1 MRTAVRWAGVAA
13 ASSALGYALPSVT
26 AISAVR
32 RCVPRLAGRGRP
44 GHVALTFDD
53 GPDARGTPEIADILG
68 ELDVAATFF
77 VLGEQV
83 VAHPDEARRLVA
95 EGHEIAL
102 HGWNHRNSLFVSPH
116 GLRASLVRAL
126 DEIEAT
132 TGARPVWYRPPYGI
146 ATAATFWA
154 SRSLGLTPVLWDA
167 WGRDWR
173 AGATP
178 EDVVGDVLRDV
189 RGGSTV
195 LLHDSDCT
203 SAPDSWRVT
212 AGALRPLVG
221 RLRAEGLTVGPLRD
235 HALATG

>member
-1 MRTAVRWAGVAA
+1 MRAAVRWAGVAA
-13 ASSALGYALPSVT
+13 AASALGYALPSVT
-26 AISAVR
+26 AMSPVR
-32 RCVPRLAGRGRP
+32 RCMPRLAGRGRP

-53 GPDARGTPEIADILG
+53 GPDAHGTPEILDILG
-68 ELDVAATFF
+68 ELDVKATFF

-83 VAHPDEARRLVA
+83 AAHPDEARRLVA
-95 EGHEIAL
+95 EGHEIGL
-102 HGWNHRNSLFVSPH
+102 HGWDHRNSLFVSPH

-126 DEIEAT
+126 DEIAAT
-132 TGARPVWYRPPYGI
+132 TGVRPAWYRPPYGI

-154 SRSLGLTPVLWDA
+154 SRGLGLTPVLWDA

-173 AGATP
+173 EKATP
-178 EDVVGDVLRDV
+178 EEVVCDVLREA

-203 SAPDSWRVT
+203 SAPDSWKVT
-212 AGALRPLVG
+212 ASALRPLVR

-235 HALATG
+235 HIQKA

>member
-1 MRTAVRWAGVAA
+1 M
-13 ASSALGYALPSVT
+13 
-26 AISAVR
+26 
-32 RCVPRLAGRGRP
+32 
-44 GHVALTFDD
+44 ALTFDD
-53 GPDARGTPEIADILG
+53 GPDARGTPEILDILG
-68 ELDVAATFF
+68 ELDVKATFF

-83 VAHPDEARRLVA
+83 AAHPDEARRLGT

-126 DEIEAT
+126 DEIAAT
-132 TGARPVWYRPPYGI
+132 TGVRPKWYRPPYGI

-154 SRSLGLTPVLWDA
+154 SRSLGFTPVLWDA

-173 AGATP
+173 EDATP
-178 EDVVGDVLRDV
+178 EDVVRDVLRDA
-189 RGGSTV
+189 RSGSTV

-212 AGALRPLVG
+212 AGALRPLVQ
-221 RLRAEGLTVGPLRD
+221 RLRAESLTVGPLRD
-235 HALATG
+235 HVLTAT

>member
-1 MRTAVRWAGVAA
+1 MRSTVRWAGVAVA
-13 ASSALGYALPSVT
+13 TSALGYALPSVT
-26 AISAVR
+26 AISQVR
-32 RCVPRLAGRGRP
+32 RWLPRLSGRGRP

-53 GPDARGTPEIADILG
+53 GPDAQGTPEILDILG
-68 ELDVAATFF
+68 GLDVAATFF

-83 VAHPDEARRLVA
+83 AAHPDEARRLVA

-102 HGWNHRNSLFVSPH
+102 HGWHHRNSLFVSPRA
-116 GLRASLVRAL
+116 LRESLVHAI
-126 DEIEAT
+126 DEITAT

-146 ATAATFWA
+146 ATGASFWA

-173 AGATP
+173 EDATP
-178 EDVVGDVLRDV
+178 EDVVREVLRSA

-203 SAPDSWRVT
+203 SAPDSWKVT
-212 AGALRPLVG
+212 AAALPEVVG
-221 RLRAEGLTVGPLRD
+221 RLRDEGLTVGPLRD
-235 HALATG
+235 HLQA

>member
-1 MRTAVRWAGVAA
+1 MPASKVLTSENPSVDPAACVETTRVDHGWVMRTAVRWAGVAA
-13 ASSALGYALPSVT
+13 ATSALGYALPSVT

-83 VAHPDEARRLVA
+83 AAHPDEARRLVA

-126 DEIEAT
+126 DEIERDHGGAAGVVPAAVWDRDGCDVLGEQKSGFDPGAVGCVGTGLARRGDAGGRGAAMCCVMCAAAAPCCCT
-132 TGARPVWYRPPYGI
+132 T
-146 ATAATFWA
+146 ATA
-154 SRSLGLTPVLWDA
+154 R
-167 WGRDWR
+167 
-173 AGATP
+173 
-178 EDVVGDVLRDV
+178 LRRI
-189 RGGSTV
+189 RGG
-195 LLHDSDCT
+195 
-203 SAPDSWRVT
+203 
-212 AGALRPLVG
+212 
-221 RLRAEGLTVGPLRD
+221 
-235 HALATG
+235 